1 MFYTLYSADVVKSE
15 HRISKLL
22 LELPSSLNVQL
33 GLTDEQKGKI
43 LIKDLLLEN
52 KQILKIHNRNVF
64 IRCLLLKD
72 GF

>member
-1 MFYTLYSADVVKSE
+1 MLSNQSIESASFYW
-15 HRISKLL
+15 
-22 LELPSSLNVQL
+22 ELPSSLNVQL